1 MLSGRSILVD
11 ADPQQKIESI
21 IPQIKEKFEI
31 NANDHVDLI
40 FKSRKLN
47 SNDLIESLN
56 YKQNEF
62 IIIRVIK
69 AKAEQK
75 TEENAQNSEENQHK
89 NEDECQQSNA
99 EEAQQNREQYQPFIP
114 VPRPET
120 YDANVRELLSLGF
133 DLDIIERALVQSH
146 NNPDLAAELIF
157 SNRVP
162 TREALTNL
170 LRRPVLPANREPQ
183 EAPYPRGLTKLVSC
197 DLGMKES
204 LSHRIIRNFFLDNS
218 AVAVQAIVEIIGRI
232 NPNLIPQIQGNL
244 APFLSMIGIYAQSS
258 NNNLMIPSLN
268 RITRTLSLYNQEQ
281 SDAISRL
288 LRINRDLSIVIP
300 IFESTGRNEETTANI
315 LRSSPNMN
323 NNSPFIPY

>member
-1 MLSGRSILVD
+1 M
-11 ADPQQKIESI
+11 
-21 IPQIKEKFEI
+21 
-31 NANDHVDLI
+31 I

-157 SNRVP
+157 YNRVP
-162 TREALTNL
+162 TR
-170 LRRPVLPANREPQ
+170 
-183 EAPYPRGLTKLVSC
+183 
-197 DLGMKES
+197 
-204 LSHRIIRNFFLDNS
+204 
-218 AVAVQAIVEIIGRI
+218 
-232 NPNLIPQIQGNL
+232 
-244 APFLSMIGIYAQSS
+244 
-258 NNNLMIPSLN
+258 
-268 RITRTLSLYNQEQ
+268 
-281 SDAISRL
+281 
-288 LRINRDLSIVIP
+288 
-300 IFESTGRNEETTANI
+300 
-315 LRSSPNMN
+315 
-323 NNSPFIPY
+323 